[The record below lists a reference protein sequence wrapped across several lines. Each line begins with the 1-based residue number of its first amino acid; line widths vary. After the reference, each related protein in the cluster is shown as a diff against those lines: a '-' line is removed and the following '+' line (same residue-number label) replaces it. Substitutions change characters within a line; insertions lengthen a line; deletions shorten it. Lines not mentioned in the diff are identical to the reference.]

1 MNRDRYDLPL
11 TTSSDR
17 AAAHYRDGVDCMLS
31 AWHGA
36 EDAFDKAI
44 AQDPGFA
51 LAHIGRARLHQ
62 LNMEGSQARAMAAQ
76 ARELVA
82 GATPREKSHVE
93 IIAAVIESKPRLAV
107 SGAEAHLEEYPRD
120 AQVLS
125 MLLGAFGLYAFS
137 GRSDHDA
144 AKLAICERH
153 ARHYGEDWWFLSY
166 LGWSHT
172 EAGYLTTGR
181 KLSERAMS
189 QRAANANAA
198 HGLSHAMFEQGDME
212 TGRSFLSQWMPA
224 HDRQSFLH
232 GHLAWHVALTALD
245 TGDLDGALATYEQ
258 HIKPAGRPYP
268 PLNIFTDGTSLLWR
282 LSLAGKTGLDEHW
295 RDITAYGEKYFPQAG
310 AHFADVHFALAA
322 AAGSEALDT
331 RLAQLEA
338 RAADGKLAPGRAAI
352 ELCRGIRS
360 FAEGD
365 NAGAVRFLEPAI
377 SELARIGGS
386 HAQRELWEDTLIV
399 AYLRAGHG
407 DKAAG
412 RISARLDRRPSA
424 REKPG
429 RARREGRRF
438 NAIEGDEPTLSRAG
452 HAAAHRTST
461 RPGHQTY
468 FNCPACFEGL
478 PVKSDLA

>member
-17 AAAHYRDGVDCMLS
+17 AAAHYRDGVDCLLS

-36 EDAFDKAI
+36 ADAFDKAI
-44 AQDPGFA
+44 AHDPGFA
-51 LAHIGRARLHQ
+51 LAYIARARVHQ
-62 LNMEGSQARAMAAQ
+62 LNMEGSAARAMAAQ

-82 GATPREKSHVE
+82 SATPREKAHVG
-93 IIAAVIESKPRLAV
+93 IIAAVIEGRPKLAV

-137 GRSDHDA
+137 GRPDHDA

-153 ARHYGEDWWFLSY
+153 ARHYGEDWWFLAY

-172 EAGYLTTGR
+172 EAGNLTTGR
-181 KLSERAMS
+181 KLSEHAMTLRS
-189 QRAANANAA
+189 ANANAA

-212 TGRSFLSQWMPA
+212 AGRSFLSQWMPA

-245 TGDLDGALATYEQ
+245 AGDLDGALAIYEQ

-282 LSLAGKTGLDEHW
+282 LSLAGKTGLEGHW
-295 RDITAYGEKYFPQAG
+295 RDIAAYGEKYFPQAG

-322 AAGSEALDT
+322 DGEAFGT
-331 RLAQLEA
+331 RLAQLEK
-338 RAADGKLAPGRAAI
+338 RAADGMLAPGLAAI
-352 ELCRGIRS
+352 DLCRGIRA

-365 NAGAVRFLEPAI
+365 NAGAIRFMEPAI

-386 HAQRELWEDTLIV
+386 HAQREMWEDTLIV

-407 DKAAG
+407 DKAAS
-412 RISARLDRRPSA
+412 RISVRLDRRPSA
-424 REKPG
+424 R
-429 RARREGRRF
+429 
-438 NAIEGDEPTLSRAG
+438 DEVWSRAARG
-452 HAAAHRTST
+452 VAAQR
-461 RPGHQTY
+461 
-468 FNCPACFEGL
+468 N
-478 PVKSDLA
+478 